1 MRHSKTFIAFGLAVF
16 LAGGFA
22 HAGPP
27 QAGIQ
32 PIAAA
37 PGDGAEFN
45 KILRAYREAEQKLR
59 PNEAIARGDE
69 RYLDRYDDNLTQTY
83 LSGMRRINE
92 ETRTK
97 LAAIDR
103 SSLKTQDALSY
114 EIFRWELDDEA
125 RELAPGIAERFQLL
139 ALNQFDG
146 AQITFPREMQWRA
159 DNPWNKTEDYDRGIK
174 RMLEFT
180 HYLDRAIVNMR
191 EGIKQGVVQ
200 PRAIIDRMIAQ
211 VRNFTGGDPSANVFM
226 APVKNLPAAIGGAE
240 RQRIEAAYREAV
252 EGQLVPAYQRLLTF
266 FRTEYL
272 PRARANF
279 GLSGIPGGR
288 EMYLYLVKSETTS
301 DLTPDAIHA
310 LGRAELQRIETAME
324 AVKQE
329 TGFRGSL
336 AQFRDFLRDDP
347 QFKFRDSAAMLA
359 EFNRVKTV
367 VDGNLQ
373 KLFVS
378 VPKARLTFRI
388 HDAYVAPDRPAAE
401 YAPGSADGR
410 RPAIVY
416 LNASELPSRPAYTS
430 EVLELHEGIPGHHL
444 QIAVSMENRD
454 LPRFRRFGQETAFA
468 EGWALYAESLGP
480 ELGVFTSPYQKFG
493 ALSFDAWRASRLIVD
508 TGIHWLGWTREQ
520 AIQFLVDHAGLS
532 RVEASEE
539 ADRYVAIPAQ
549 ALAYKIGQR
558 DISAL
563 REQAK
568 AALGDKFDIRRFHE
582 AVLKDG
588 AMPLAILDAKIDRWI
603 TAEKSP

>member
-1 MRHSKTFIAFGLAVF
+1 MG
-16 LAGGFA
+16 
-22 HAGPP
+22 
-27 QAGIQ
+27 
-32 PIAAA
+32 A
-37 PGDGAEFN
+37 PW
-45 KILRAYREAEQKLR
+45 
-59 PNEAIARGDE
+59 
-69 RYLDRYDDNLTQTY
+69 
-83 LSGMRRINE
+83 
-92 ETRTK
+92 
-97 LAAIDR
+97 R
-103 SSLKTQDALSY
+103 S
-114 EIFRWELDDEA
+114 IFRFV
-125 RELAPGIAERFQLL
+125 G
-139 ALNQFDG
+139 
-146 AQITFPREMQWRA
+146 
-159 DNPWNKTEDYDRGIK
+159 KRG
-174 RMLEFT
+174 
-180 HYLDRAIVNMR
+180 V
-191 EGIKQGVVQ
+191 
-200 PRAIIDRMIAQ
+200 
-211 VRNFTGGDPSANVFM
+211 PS
-226 APVKNLPAAIGGAE
+226 
-240 RQRIEAAYREAV
+240 
-252 EGQLVPAYQRLLTF
+252 LTS
-266 FRTEYL
+266 FRCVS
-272 PRARANF
+272 P
-279 GLSGIPGGR
+279 
-288 EMYLYLVKSETTS
+288 
-301 DLTPDAIHA
+301 
-310 LGRAELQRIETAME
+310 GRAELQRIEAAME

-329 TGFRGSL
+329 AGFRGTL
-336 AQFRDFLRDDP
+336 AQFREFLRDDP

-588 AMPLAILDAKIDRWI
+588 SMPLAILDAKIDRWI
-603 TAEKSP
+603 TAEKNP